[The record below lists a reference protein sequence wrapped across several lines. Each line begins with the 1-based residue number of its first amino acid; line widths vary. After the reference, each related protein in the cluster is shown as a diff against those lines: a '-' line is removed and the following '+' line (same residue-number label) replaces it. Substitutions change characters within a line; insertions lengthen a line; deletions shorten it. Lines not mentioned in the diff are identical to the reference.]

1 MTDSRV
7 AMGGNMQRK
16 PNPTDIHVGQRLRAA
31 RVLAGM
37 SQERLGATVGLSF
50 QQIQK
55 YEKGHNRIG
64 ASRMQ
69 QLAQALNIPPSYFF
83 DQSPTDPAALPAVS
97 NQTADAAAVS
107 RRQSLDLVRYF
118 SSIPDETMRD
128 ALFKLVKVCGQAEDE
143 AALAA
148 EAAALA
154 AAPAAV
160 PVVHAAE

>member
-1 MTDSRV
+1 MNIQTRRQG
-7 AMGGNMQRK
+7 ALMQRK

-31 RVLAGM
+31 RMLAGM
-37 SQERLGATVGLSF
+37 SQERLGAEVGLSF

-83 DQSPTDPAALPAVS
+83 EQPNGHAMPQISGNGMT
-97 NQTADAAAVS
+97 QDAAAIS

-118 SSIPDETMRD
+118 SSIPDESMRD
-128 ALFKLVKVCGQAEDE
+128 ALFKLVKVCGNADDE
-143 AALAA
+143 VIADVAL
-148 EAAALA
+148 
-154 AAPAAV
+154 PAAD
-160 PVVHAAE
+160 